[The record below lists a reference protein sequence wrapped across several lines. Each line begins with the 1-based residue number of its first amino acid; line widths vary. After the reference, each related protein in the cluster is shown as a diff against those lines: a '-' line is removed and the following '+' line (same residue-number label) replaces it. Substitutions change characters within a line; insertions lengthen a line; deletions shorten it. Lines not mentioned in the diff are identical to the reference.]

1 MRYGA
6 CASPPRK
13 SEVSSNDPA
22 AMTDIDRLIERIVDT
37 SHVMERGHLERAGE
51 QIVGEV
57 APLAGPGAV
66 AKAVDAIV
74 GLGPLEHLVH
84 DTRVTDILVNGYDD
98 VWVERDGNLERTDLA
113 FRNDDD
119 VVAMVR
125 RLVAPLGL
133 RIDRASPA
141 VDARLSDGSR
151 LHAMIPPAS
160 VDGPIVAIRRFVKA
174 VEDLD
179 ALEETGGI
187 SRAGREVLSSAVEH
201 RENVLIAGATG
212 AGKTTLLNVLGA
224 SIPQDDR
231 VVTIE
236 DAAELSLPGHVIRLE
251 AHPPNVE
258 GAGEIT
264 IRTLVR
270 HALRLRPDR
279 LVVGE
284 VRGPEALDMVQALN
298 TGHAGSMST
307 IHAND
312 ADAAIDRLVAMCAM
326 APEHVPP
333 ETLLGQV
340 RSAIGMVVVMA
351 RTDAGRIVRS
361 IHQRDGQHLE
371 EVYRC

>member
-1 MRYGA
+1 
-6 CASPPRK
+6 
-13 SEVSSNDPA
+13 
-22 AMTDIDRLIERIVDT
+22 MTDIDRLIERIVDT
-37 SHVMERGHLERAGE
+37 SHDMERDHLERAGE

-66 AKAVDAIV
+66 ARAVDAIV
-74 GLGPLEHLVH
+74 GLGPLEHLAH
-84 DTRVTDILVNGYDD
+84 DIRVTDILVNRYDE
-98 VWVERDGNLERTDLA
+98 VWVERGGNLERTDVA
-113 FRNDDD
+113 FRNDED
-119 VVAMVR
+119 VISMVR
-125 RLVAPLGL
+125 RLIAPLGL

-141 VDARLSDGSR
+141 VDARLDDGSR

-160 VDGPIVAIRRFVKA
+160 VDGPVVAIRRFVNA
-174 VEDLD
+174 VADLD
-179 ALEETGGI
+179 ALED
-187 SRAGREVLSSAVEH
+187 AGAVSSEGRDVLATSVEH
-201 RENVLIAGATG
+201 RENMLIAGATG
-212 AGKTTLLNVLGA
+212 AGKTTLLNVLG
-224 SIPQDDR
+224 SCISPHDR

-236 DAAELSLPGHVIRLE
+236 DAAELSLPGHVVRLE

-279 LVVGE
+279 LIVGE
-284 VRGPEALDMVQALN
+284 VRGPEALDMIQALN

-307 IHAND
+307 IHANG
-312 ADAAIDRLVAMCAM
+312 ADAAVDRLVAMCAM

-333 ETLLGQV
+333 ETLFGQV

-351 RTDAGRIVRS
+351 RTDHGRVVRS
-361 IHQRDGQHLE
+361 IHRRSGQILE

>member
-1 MRYGA
+1 
-6 CASPPRK
+6 
-13 SEVSSNDPA
+13 
-22 AMTDIDRLIERIVDT
+22 MTDIDRLIESIVDT
-37 SHVMERGHLERAGE
+37 SNELERGHLERAGE
-51 QIVGEV
+51 QVVGEV

-66 AKAVDAIV
+66 AVAVDAIV
-74 GLGPLEHLVH
+74 GLGPLEHLANDEH
-84 DTRVTDILVNGYDD
+84 VTDILVNRYNE
-98 VWVERDGNLERTDLA
+98 VWIERAGQLERTDVQ
-113 FRNDDD
+113 FRNDED

-141 VDARLSDGSR
+141 VDARLDDGSR

-160 VDGPIVAIRRFVKA
+160 VDGPVVAIRRFVNA
-174 VEDLD
+174 VVNLD
-179 ALEETGGI
+179 ALEESGAV
-187 SRAGREVLSSAVEH
+187 SEAGKDVLSTAVEH

-212 AGKTTLLNVLGA
+212 AGKTTLLNVLGS
-224 SIPQDDR
+224 SISRNDR

-312 ADAAIDRLVAMCAM
+312 AGAALDRLVAMCAM

-351 RTDAGRIVRS
+351 RTDVGRLVRS
-361 IHQRDGQHLE
+361 IHRQDGASLE
-371 EVYRC
+371 QVYSC

>member
-1 MRYGA
+1 
-6 CASPPRK
+6 
-13 SEVSSNDPA
+13 
-22 AMTDIDRLIERIVDT
+22 
-37 SHVMERGHLERAGE
+37 
-51 QIVGEV
+51 
-57 APLAGPGAV
+57 
-66 AKAVDAIV
+66 
-74 GLGPLEHLVH
+74 LGPLEDLAH
-84 DTRVTDILVNGYDD
+84 DPQVTDILVNRYDD
-98 VWVERDGNLERTDLA
+98 VWVERAGRLEHTDIT
-113 FRNDDD
+113 FRNDED
-119 VVAMVR
+119 VIAMVR

-141 VDARLSDGSR
+141 VDARLADGSR
-151 LHAMIPPAS
+151 LHALIPPAS
-160 VDGPIVAIRRFVKA
+160 VDGPVVAIRRFVNA
-174 VEDLD
+174 VAD
-179 ALEETGGI
+179 LEELEASGAI
-187 SRAGREVLSSAVEH
+187 SRIGRDVLAAAVDDRH
-201 RENVLIAGATG
+201 NILIAGATG
-212 AGKTTLLNVLGA
+212 AGKTTLLNILA
-224 SIPQDDR
+224 SGISGGHR

-236 DAAELSLPGHVIRLE
+236 DAAELSLPGHVVRLE

-284 VRGPEALDMVQALN
+284 VRGAEALDMVQALN

-326 APEHVPP
+326 APERVPP

-351 RTDAGRIVRS
+351 RTDGGRVVRS
-361 IHQRDGQHLE
+361 IHRRSGSILE
-371 EVYRC
+371 QVHGC

>member
-1 MRYGA
+1 
-6 CASPPRK
+6 
-13 SEVSSNDPA
+13 
-22 AMTDIDRLIERIVDT
+22 MTDIDRLIESIVD
-37 SHVMERGHLERAGE
+37 SSLELERGHLERAGHE
-51 QIVGEV
+51 IVGKV

-66 AKAVDAIV
+66 TQAVDAIV
-74 GLGPLEHLVH
+74 GLGPLEHLAH
-84 DTRVTDILVNGYDD
+84 DEQVTDILVNRHDD
-98 VWVERDGNLERTDLA
+98 VWIERAGHLQRTDIR
-113 FRNDDD
+113 FRNDED

-141 VDARLSDGSR
+141 VDARLADGSR

-160 VDGPIVAIRRFVKA
+160 VDGPIVAIRRFINA
-174 VEDLD
+174 VVDLG
-179 ALEETGGI
+179 ALEESGAV
-187 SRAGREVLSSAVEH
+187 SRPGREVLSAAVED
-201 RENVLIAGATG
+201 RENLLIAGATG
-212 AGKTTLLNVLGA
+212 AGKTTLLNVLGT
-224 SIPQDDR
+224 SISQGDR
-231 VVTIE
+231 VVSIE

-264 IRTLVR
+264 IRALVR

-279 LVVGE
+279 LIVGE

-312 ADAAIDRLVAMCAM
+312 AEAAMDRLVAMCAM
-326 APEHVPP
+326 APERVPP
-333 ETLLGQV
+333 ETLVGQV

-351 RTDAGRIVRS
+351 RTDNGRVVRS
-361 IHQRDGQHLE
+361 IHRRSGQSLVQ
-371 EVYRC
+371 VYAC

>member
-1 MRYGA
+1 
-6 CASPPRK
+6 
-13 SEVSSNDPA
+13 
-22 AMTDIDRLIERIVDT
+22 MTDIDRLIERIVDT
-37 SHVMERGHLERAGE
+37 SHELERGHLERAGE
-51 QIVGEV
+51 QVVGEV

-74 GLGPLEHLVH
+74 GLGPLEHLA
-84 DTRVTDILVNGYDD
+84 DDEQVTDILVNRYDD
-98 VWVERDGNLERTDLA
+98 VWVERAGQLERTDIE
-113 FRNDDD
+113 FRNDED
-119 VVAMVR
+119 VVSMVR

-141 VDARLSDGSR
+141 VDARLGDGSR

-160 VDGPIVAIRRFVKA
+160 VDGPVVAIRRFVNA
-174 VEDLD
+174 VADLD
-179 ALEETGGI
+179 ALEESGAI
-187 SRAGREVLSSAVEH
+187 SLSGKEVLSDAVEH

-212 AGKTTLLNVLGA
+212 AGKTTLLNVLGS
-224 SIPQDDR
+224 SISQGDR

-236 DAAELSLPGHVIRLE
+236 DAAELSFPGHVVRLE

-312 ADAAIDRLVAMCAM
+312 ADTAIDRLVAMCAM
-326 APEHVPP
+326 APERVPQ

-340 RSAIGMVVVMA
+340 RSAIGMVVVMV
-351 RTDAGRIVRS
+351 RTDDGRLVRS
-361 IHQRDGQHLE
+361 IHRRNGPNLE
-371 EVYRC
+371 QVYPC

>member
-1 MRYGA
+1 
-6 CASPPRK
+6 
-13 SEVSSNDPA
+13 
-22 AMTDIDRLIERIVDT
+22 MTDIDRLIERIVDS
-37 SHVMERGHLERAGE
+37 SHELEREHLERAGE
-51 QIVGEV
+51 EIVREV

-66 AKAVDAIV
+66 ARAVDAIV
-74 GLGPLEHLVH
+74 GLGPLERLAH
-84 DTRVTDILVNGYDD
+84 DTEVTDILVNRYDD
-98 VWVERDGNLERTDLA
+98 VWIERAGRLERTNVQ

-119 VVAMVR
+119 VIAMVR

-141 VDARLSDGSR
+141 VDARLEDGSR
-151 LHAMIPPAS
+151 LHAMISPAS
-160 VDGPIVAIRRFVKA
+160 VDGPIVAIRRFMNV
-174 VEDLD
+174 VPDLA
-179 ALEETGGI
+179 ALEESGAI
-187 SRAGREVLSSAVEH
+187 SRSGREVLSSAVER
-201 RENVLIAGATG
+201 RENILIAGATG
-212 AGKTTLLNVLGA
+212 AGKTTLLNVLGT
-224 SIPQDDR
+224 SISPDDR

-236 DAAELSLPGHVIRLE
+236 DAAELSLPGHVVRLE

-326 APEHVPP
+326 APEHVPQ

-351 RTDAGRIVRS
+351 RTDDGRIVRS
-361 IHQRDGQHLE
+361 IHRREGKGLE